1 MGFTL
6 ISHVSHIQ
14 GISKKLALIGGCKYI
29 LLLGIPQIFL
39 RYDAVETADA
49 MYQENGAV
57 TDVTRM

>member
-1 MGFTL
+1 MFL
-6 ISHVSHIQ
+6 IYKAFQ
-14 GISKKLALIGGCKYI
+14 KKLALIGGCKYI
-29 LLLGIPQIFL
+29 LLLGIPQFFL